1 LIITCRAVREAQMP
15 RFTREHLF
23 HIRPVGSLVEET
35 HESGHE
41 LKRAVGPWSLMALG
55 VGAIVG
61 TGIFVVVGEGLARA
75 GPAVII
81 SFMVA
86 AVVCL
91 FSALSYAELAS
102 SIPVAGS
109 AYTYAYATLGEIV
122 AWVIGWDLILE
133 YGVSVAAIAVGWGA
147 NLNAFLDTTFGVA
160 LPESLTTSLPDG
172 GINLPAVFI
181 VLAITFLLIRGVKE
195 TAALNNIMV
204 VIKLAVLGLFIV
216 LAFTAFN
223 ADNLQPFAPEGWG
236 GGVFGGNTGVLAAAA
251 IIFFAYIGFDAV
263 ATGSEEANNPK
274 RDLPFAIIGSL
285 VICTI
290 IYILVSIGA
299 VGALPAEQLAATDAP
314 LSEALEEGVGLG
326 WAASLTAFG
335 ALVAITSVLLVILYG
350 QTRIFFAMARDGLV
364 PESWADVNPRT
375 GTPVKLTIGFG
386 IFAAV
391 VAALVPLGAIVEMV
405 NIGTLFAFILVN
417 AGVMILRRTR
427 PDMPR
432 PFKVPVP
439 YIWCPI
445 GIILCVYL
453 MLGLP
458 VATYIR
464 FVGWLAIGVAI
475 YLLYGYSHSRL
486 RHHYPDVPDLPEIEP
501 DAPETP
507 TTGAR

>member
-1 LIITCRAVREAQMP
+1 MP

-23 HIRPVGSLVEET
+23 HVRPVGSLVEET

-41 LKRAVGPWSLMALG
+41 LKRAVGGWSLLALG

-61 TGIFVVVGEGLARA
+61 TGIFVVIGEGLERA
-75 GPAVII
+75 GPAVIV
-81 SFMVA
+81 SFVIA

-102 SIPVAGS
+102 AVPVAGS

-122 AWVIGWDLILE
+122 AWIIGWDLILE

-160 LPESLTTSLPDG
+160 LPETLTTSLEDG
-172 GINLPAVFI
+172 GFNLPAVVI
-181 VLAITFLLIRGVKE
+181 VLAITFLLVRGVRE
-195 TAALNNIMV
+195 TATLNNIMV
-204 VIKLAVLGLFIV
+204 VVKLGVLGLFIV

-236 GGVFGGNTGVLAAAA
+236 GGVIGGTTGVLAAAA

-263 ATGSEEANNPK
+263 STGAEEAKNPK
-274 RDLPFAIIGSL
+274 RNLPFAIIGSL
-285 VICTI
+285 VVCTI
-290 IYILVSIGA
+290 IYILVTVGA
-299 VGALPAEQLAATDAP
+299 VGALPAEQLAGEGAP
-314 LSEALEEGVGLG
+314 LSVALEEGVGLG

-364 PESWADVNPRT
+364 PESWAEVNPRY
-375 GTPVKLTIGFG
+375 GTPVKLTVGFG
-386 IFAAV
+386 IL
-391 VAALVPLGAIVEMV
+391 AALIAALLPLGFIVEMV

-427 PDMPR
+427 PDMER

-439 YIWCPI
+439 YVWCTI
-445 GIILCVYL
+445 GILLSLYL
-453 MLGLP
+453 ILGLP

-464 FVGWLAIGVAI
+464 FIGWLAIGVVI

-486 RHHYPDVPDLPEIEP
+486 RHHYADAPDLPEIEP
-501 DAPETP
+501 DADVAEPPSPGT
-507 TTGAR
+507 R

>member
-1 LIITCRAVREAQMP
+1 MP
-15 RFTREHLF
+15 RFTKEHLF
-23 HIRPVGSLVEET
+23 HVRPVGSLVDET

-41 LKRAVGPWSLMALG
+41 LKRAVGGWSLLALG

-61 TGIFVVVGEGLARA
+61 TGIFVVIGEGLERA
-75 GPAVII
+75 GPAVIV
-81 SFMVA
+81 SFVIA

-102 SIPVAGS
+102 SVPVAGS

-122 AWVIGWDLILE
+122 AWIIGWDLILE

-160 LPESLTTSLPDG
+160 LPETLTSSLEDG
-172 GINLPAVFI
+172 GFNLPAVLI
-181 VLAITFLLIRGVKE
+181 VLAITFLLVRGVKE

-204 VIKLAVLGLFIV
+204 VVKLGVLGLFIV

-223 ADNLQPFAPEGWG
+223 GDNLRPFAPEGWG
-236 GGVFGGNTGVLAAAA
+236 GGVIGGTNGVLAAAA

-263 ATGSEEANNPK
+263 STGAEEAKNPK
-274 RDLPFAIIGSL
+274 RNLPFAIIGSL
-285 VICTI
+285 VVCTI
-290 IYILVSIGA
+290 IYMLVTIGA
-299 VGALPAEQLAATDAP
+299 VGALPAEQLAGEGAP
-314 LSEALEEGVGLG
+314 LSVALEEGVGLG

-364 PESWADVNPRT
+364 PESWAEVNPRY

-386 IFAAV
+386 IL
-391 VAALVPLGAIVEMV
+391 AALIAALLPLGFIVEMV

-427 PDMPR
+427 PDMER

-439 YIWCPI
+439 YVWCTI
-445 GIILCVYL
+445 GILLSIYL
-453 MLGLP
+453 ILGLP
-458 VATYIR
+458 LATYIR
-464 FVGWLAIGVAI
+464 FIGWLALGVVI
-475 YLLYGYSHSRL
+475 YLVYGYSHSRL

-501 DAPETP
+501 DADVAEPPSSGT
-507 TTGAR
+507 R

>member
-1 LIITCRAVREAQMP
+1 MP
-15 RFTREHLF
+15 RFTRQHLF
-23 HIRPVGSLVEET
+23 HVRPIGSLVEET

-41 LKRAVGPWSLMALG
+41 LKRAVGPVSLLALG

-61 TGIFVVVGEGLARA
+61 TGIFVVVGEGLQRA

-81 SFMVA
+81 SFILA
-86 AVVCL
+86 AVTCL

-109 AYTYAYATLGEIV
+109 AYTYAYATLGELV

-147 NLNAFLDTTFGVA
+147 NLNAFLETTFGIA
-160 LPESLTTSLPDG
+160 LPERLTTSLPDG
-172 GINLPAVFI
+172 GINLPAVVI
-181 VLAITFLLIRGVKE
+181 VLAITFLLIRGVRE
-195 TAALNNIMV
+195 TAILNNVMV
-204 VIKLAVLGLFIV
+204 IVKLGVLAMFIA

-223 ADNLQPFAPEGWG
+223 ADNLQPFAPQGSG
-236 GGVFGGNTGVLAAAA
+236 GILAGAA

-263 ATGSEEANNPK
+263 ATGSEEARNPS
-274 RDLPFAIIGSL
+274 RDLPLAIIGSL

-299 VGALPAEQLAATDAP
+299 VGALPAAQLAETDAP
-314 LSEALEEGVGLG
+314 LSVALEEGAGLP

-364 PESWADVNPRT
+364 PERWAEVNPRT

-386 IFAAV
+386 IFAAL

-417 AGVMILRRTR
+417 AGVMVLRRTR

-432 PFKVPVP
+432 PFKVPIP
-439 YIWCPI
+439 YVWCSI
-445 GIILCVYL
+445 GIILCIYL
-453 MLGLP
+453 SLGLP
-458 VATYIR
+458 WQTYVR
-464 FVGWLAIGVAI
+464 FVVWLAVGIVI

-486 RHHYPDVPDLPEIEP
+486 RHHYRDVPDLPDIEP
-501 DAPETP
+501 DSDAPGTTTP
-507 TTGAR
+507 GAR